1 MMEILS
7 KLYGNAVVFSNLR
20 AQHRIP
26 YFSEKKLN
34 ELRDRRLRRI
44 VQYAAKTVP
53 YYRDFFQKER
63 INPRQIRTVGD
74 LDRLPLVDKH
84 ELRKDSSRFLSNSS
98 HGKNAI
104 AFLTSGSTGLP
115 LNIHHDP
122 NSLLANIAFGERQRE
137 VITGICGRKVGYKE
151 ALISYDGCVSTKVW
165 DFYERKTYIPVRPK
179 RLLIPISKTVQSVV
193 DELNRFR
200 PNILIGYGSYLEA
213 FFKTIHSQGVSMHF
227 PQALLYGGDAMTSA
241 GRDFIEEKFSIPV
254 LSTYQAMECFKIG
267 FFCENRED
275 FHLHE
280 DLCHVK
286 IVNAAGERVAN
297 DEKGE
302 VVISN
307 LVNRGTVLLNY
318 RLGDIASIS
327 SRKCSCGRT
336 LSLLS
341 EIEGRVEDII
351 VLPDGQF
358 VHPRVVWSI
367 FKHKN
372 EVLQY
377 QLIQHELLRFELK
390 LVTGGQEAQ
399 NGILQQILTDLR
411 DVLGES
417 STIEAEFYNELPRQ
431 NRGKFRSVM
440 SYCKSDI
447 IS

>member
-1 MMEILS
+1 MIELLN
-7 KLYGNAVVFSNLR
+7 KLYGNAIVFSNLR

-26 YFSEKKLN
+26 YFSTKKLH

-53 YYRDFFQKER
+53 YYRDFFQREG
-63 INPRQIRTVGD
+63 INPGQIKTVAD
-74 LDRLPLVDKH
+74 LDRLPLVDKQ
-84 ELRKDSSRFLSNSS
+84 ELRKDPSRFLSNSAL
-98 HGKNAI
+98 GKNSI

-115 LNIHHDP
+115 LNIHHDS

-137 VITGICGRKVGYKE
+137 VITGICGRKIGYRE
-151 ALISYDGCVSTKVW
+151 ALISYNGCVSTKVW
-165 DFYERKTYIPVRPK
+165 DFYEKKTYIPVRPQ
-179 RLLIPISKTVQSVV
+179 RLLIPISKTIEAVVQ
-193 DELNRFR
+193 ELNRFR
-200 PNILIGYGSYLEA
+200 PNVLIGYGSYLEA
-213 FFKTIHSQGVSMHF
+213 FFKTIYSMEVNIQL
-227 PQALLYGGDAMTSA
+227 PQVLLYGGDAMTNA
-241 GRDFIEEKFSIPV
+241 GRDFIEEKFGVPV

-267 FFCENRED
+267 FFCENREN

-286 IVNAAGERVAN
+286 IVNADGEEVAD

-327 SRKCSCGRT
+327 NRKCSCGRT

-351 VLPDGQF
+351 ILPDGQF

-377 QLIQHELLRFELK
+377 QLIQHELMLFELK
-390 LVTGGQEAQ
+390 LVTGGQETV
-399 NGILQQILTDLR
+399 NGFLNELLTDLR
-411 DVLGES
+411 EVLGES

-440 SYCKSDI
+440 SYCKSNVI
-447 IS
+447 

>member
-1 MMEILS
+1 MIELLN
-7 KLYGNAVVFSNLR
+7 KLYGNAIVFSNLR

-26 YFSEKKLN
+26 YFSEKKLH

-53 YYRDFFQKER
+53 YYRDFFQREG
-63 INPRQIRTVGD
+63 INPGQIKTVAD
-74 LDRLPLVDKH
+74 LDRLPLVDKQ
-84 ELRKDSSRFLSNSS
+84 ELRKDPSRFLSNSAL
-98 HGKNAI
+98 GKNSI

-115 LNIHHDP
+115 LNIHHDS

-137 VITGICGRKVGYKE
+137 VITGICGRKVGYRE

-165 DFYERKTYIPVRPK
+165 DFYEKKTYIPVRPQ
-179 RLLIPISKTVQSVV
+179 RLLIPISKTIEAVAE
-193 DELNRFR
+193 ELNRFR
-200 PNILIGYGSYLEA
+200 PNVLIGYGSYLEA
-213 FFKTIHSQGVSMHF
+213 FFKTIYSMEVNIQL
-227 PQALLYGGDAMTSA
+227 PQVLLYGGDAMTNA
-241 GRDFIEEKFSIPV
+241 GRDFIEEKFGVPV

-267 FFCENRED
+267 FFCENREN

-286 IVNAAGERVAN
+286 IVNADGEEVAD

-327 SRKCSCGRT
+327 NRKCSCGRT

-351 VLPDGQF
+351 ILPDGQF

-377 QLIQHELLRFELK
+377 QLIQHELMRFELK
-390 LVTGGQEAQ
+390 LVTGGQETV
-399 NGILQQILTDLR
+399 NGFLNELLTDLR
-411 DVLGES
+411 EVLGES

-440 SYCKSDI
+440 SYCKSNVI
-447 IS
+447 

>member
-1 MMEILS
+1 MIELLN
-7 KLYGNAVVFSNLR
+7 KLYGNAIVFSNLR

-26 YFSEKKLN
+26 YFSEKKLH

-53 YYRDFFQKER
+53 YYRDFFQREG
-63 INPRQIRTVGD
+63 INSGQIKTVAD
-74 LDRLPLVDKH
+74 LDRLPLVDKQ
-84 ELRKDSSRFLSNSS
+84 ELRKDPSRFLSNSAL
-98 HGKNAI
+98 GKNSI

-115 LNIHHDP
+115 LNIHHDS

-137 VITGICGRKVGYKE
+137 VITGICGRKVGYRE
-151 ALISYDGCVSTKVW
+151 ALISYNGCVSTKVW
-165 DFYERKTYIPVRPK
+165 DFYEKKTYIPVRPQ
-179 RLLIPISKTVQSVV
+179 RLLIPISKTIEAVVQ
-193 DELNRFR
+193 ELNRFR
-200 PNILIGYGSYLEA
+200 PNVLIGYGSYLEA
-213 FFKTIHSQGVSMHF
+213 FFKTIYSMEVNIQL
-227 PQALLYGGDAMTSA
+227 PQVLLYGGDAMTNA
-241 GRDFIEEKFSIPV
+241 GRDFIEEKFGVPV

-267 FFCENRED
+267 FFCENREN

-286 IVNAAGERVAN
+286 IVNADGEEVAD

-327 SRKCSCGRT
+327 NRKCSCGRT

-351 VLPDGQF
+351 ILPDGQF

-377 QLIQHELLRFELK
+377 QLIQHELMLFELK
-390 LVTGGQEAQ
+390 LVTGGQETV
-399 NGILQQILTDLR
+399 NGFLNELLTDLR
-411 DVLGES
+411 EVLGES

-440 SYCKSDI
+440 SYCKSNVI
-447 IS
+447 

>member
-1 MMEILS
+1 MIELLN
-7 KLYGNAVVFSNLR
+7 KLYGNAIVFSNLR

-26 YFSEKKLN
+26 YFSEKKLH

-53 YYRDFFQKER
+53 YYRDFFQREG
-63 INPRQIRTVGD
+63 INPGQIKTVAD
-74 LDRLPLVDKH
+74 LDRLPLVDKQ
-84 ELRKDSSRFLSNSS
+84 ELRKDPSRFLSNSAL
-98 HGKNAI
+98 GKNSI

-115 LNIHHDP
+115 LNIHHDS

-137 VITGICGRKVGYKE
+137 VITGICGRKIGYRE
-151 ALISYDGCVSTKVW
+151 ALISYNGCVSTKVW
-165 DFYERKTYIPVRPK
+165 DFYEKKTYIPVRPQ
-179 RLLIPISKTVQSVV
+179 RLLIPISKTIEAVVQ
-193 DELNRFR
+193 ELNRFR
-200 PNILIGYGSYLEA
+200 PNVLIGYGSYLEA
-213 FFKTIHSQGVSMHF
+213 FFKTIYSMEVNIQL
-227 PQALLYGGDAMTSA
+227 PQVLLYGGDAMTNA
-241 GRDFIEEKFSIPV
+241 GRDFIEEKFGVPV

-267 FFCENRED
+267 FFCENREN

-286 IVNAAGERVAN
+286 IVNADGEEVAD

-327 SRKCSCGRT
+327 NRKCSCGRT

-351 VLPDGQF
+351 ILPDGQF

-377 QLIQHELLRFELK
+377 QLIQHELMLFELK
-390 LVTGGQEAQ
+390 LVTSGQETV
-399 NGILQQILTDLR
+399 NGFLNELLTDLR
-411 DVLGES
+411 EVLGES

-440 SYCKSDI
+440 SYCKSNVI
-447 IS
+447 

>member
-1 MMEILS
+1 MIELLN
-7 KLYGNAVVFSNLR
+7 KLYGNAIVFSNLR

-26 YFSEKKLN
+26 YFSEKKLH

-53 YYRDFFQKER
+53 YYRDFFQREG
-63 INPRQIRTVGD
+63 INPGQIKTVAD
-74 LDRLPLVDKH
+74 LDRLPLVDKQ
-84 ELRKDSSRFLSNSS
+84 ELRKDPSRFLSNSAL
-98 HGKNAI
+98 GKNSI

-115 LNIHHDP
+115 LNIHHDS

-137 VITGICGRKVGYKE
+137 VITGICGRKVGYRE

-165 DFYERKTYIPVRPK
+165 DFYEKKTYIPVRPQ
-179 RLLIPISKTVQSVV
+179 RLLIPISKTIEAVVQ
-193 DELNRFR
+193 ELNRFR
-200 PNILIGYGSYLEA
+200 PNVLIGYGSYLEA
-213 FFKTIHSQGVSMHF
+213 FFKTIYSMEVNIQL
-227 PQALLYGGDAMTSA
+227 PQVLLYGGDAMTNA
-241 GRDFIEEKFSIPV
+241 GRDFIEEKFGVPV

-267 FFCENRED
+267 FFCENREN

-286 IVNAAGERVAN
+286 IVNADGEEVAD

-327 SRKCSCGRT
+327 NRKCSCGRT

-351 VLPDGQF
+351 ILPDGQF

-377 QLIQHELLRFELK
+377 QLIQHELMRFELK
-390 LVTGGQEAQ
+390 LVTGGQETV
-399 NGILQQILTDLR
+399 NGFLNELLTDLR
-411 DVLGES
+411 EVLGES

-440 SYCKSDI
+440 SYCKSNVI
-447 IS
+447 

>member
-1 MMEILS
+1 MIELLN
-7 KLYGNAVVFSNLR
+7 KLYGNAIVFSNLR

-26 YFSEKKLN
+26 YFSEKKLH

-53 YYRDFFQKER
+53 YYRDFFQREG
-63 INPRQIRTVGD
+63 INPGQIKTVAD
-74 LDRLPLVDKH
+74 LDRLPLVDKQ
-84 ELRKDSSRFLSNSS
+84 ELRKDPSRFLSNSAL
-98 HGKNAI
+98 GKNSI

-115 LNIHHDP
+115 LNIHHDS

-137 VITGICGRKVGYKE
+137 VITGICGRKVGYRE

-165 DFYERKTYIPVRPK
+165 DFYEKKTYIPVRPQ
-179 RLLIPISKTVQSVV
+179 RLLIPISKTIESVV
-193 DELNRFR
+193 EELNRFR
-200 PNILIGYGSYLEA
+200 PNVLIGYGSYLEA
-213 FFKTIHSQGVSMHF
+213 FFKTIYSMEVNIQL
-227 PQALLYGGDAMTSA
+227 PQVLLYGGDAMTNA
-241 GRDFIEEKFSIPV
+241 GRDFIEEKFGVPV

-267 FFCENRED
+267 FFCENREN

-286 IVNAAGERVAN
+286 IVNADGEEVAD

-327 SRKCSCGRT
+327 NRKCSCGRT

-351 VLPDGQF
+351 ILPDGQF

-377 QLIQHELLRFELK
+377 QLIQHELMRFELK
-390 LVTGGQEAQ
+390 LVTGGQETV
-399 NGILQQILTDLR
+399 NGFLNELLTDLR
-411 DVLGES
+411 EVLGES

-440 SYCKSDI
+440 SYCKSNVI
-447 IS
+447 

>member
-1 MMEILS
+1 MIELLN
-7 KLYGNAVVFSNLR
+7 KLYGNAIVFSNLR

-26 YFSEKKLN
+26 YFSEKKLH

-53 YYRDFFQKER
+53 YYRDFFQREG
-63 INPRQIRTVGD
+63 INPGQIKTVAD
-74 LDRLPLVDKH
+74 LDRLPLVDKQ
-84 ELRKDSSRFLSNSS
+84 ELRKDPSRFLSNSAL
-98 HGKNAI
+98 GKNSI

-115 LNIHHDP
+115 LNIHHDS

-137 VITGICGRKVGYKE
+137 VITGICGRKIGYRE
-151 ALISYDGCVSTKVW
+151 ALISYNGCVSTKVW
-165 DFYERKTYIPVRPK
+165 DFYEKKTYIPVRPQ
-179 RLLIPISKTVQSVV
+179 RLLIPISKTIEAVVQ
-193 DELNRFR
+193 ELNRFR
-200 PNILIGYGSYLEA
+200 PNVLIGYGSYLEA
-213 FFKTIHSQGVSMHF
+213 FFKTIYSMEVNIQL
-227 PQALLYGGDAMTSA
+227 PQVLLYGGDAMTNA
-241 GRDFIEEKFSIPV
+241 GRDFIEEKFGVPV

-267 FFCENRED
+267 FFCENREN

-286 IVNAAGERVAN
+286 IVNADGEEVAD

-327 SRKCSCGRT
+327 NRKCSCGRT

-351 VLPDGQF
+351 ILPDGQF

-377 QLIQHELLRFELK
+377 QLIQHELMLFELK
-390 LVTGGQEAQ
+390 LVTGGQETV
-399 NGILQQILTDLR
+399 NGFLNELLTDLR
-411 DVLGES
+411 EVLGES

-440 SYCKSDI
+440 SYCKSNVI
-447 IS
+447 

>member
-1 MMEILS
+1 MIELLN
-7 KLYGNAVVFSNLR
+7 KLYGNAIVFSNLR

-26 YFSEKKLN
+26 YFSEKKLH

-53 YYRDFFQKER
+53 YYRDFFQREG
-63 INPRQIRTVGD
+63 INSGQIKTVAD
-74 LDRLPLVDKH
+74 LDRLPLVDKQ
-84 ELRKDSSRFLSNSS
+84 ELRKDPSRFLSNSAL
-98 HGKNAI
+98 GKNSI

-115 LNIHHDP
+115 LNIHHDS

-137 VITGICGRKVGYKE
+137 VITGICGRKIGYRE
-151 ALISYDGCVSTKVW
+151 ALISYNGCVSTKVW
-165 DFYERKTYIPVRPK
+165 DFYEKKTYIPVRPQ
-179 RLLIPISKTVQSVV
+179 RLLIPISKTIEAVVQ
-193 DELNRFR
+193 ELNRFR
-200 PNILIGYGSYLEA
+200 PNVLIGYGSYLEA
-213 FFKTIHSQGVSMHF
+213 FFKTIYSMEVNIQL
-227 PQALLYGGDAMTSA
+227 PQVLLYGGDAMTNA
-241 GRDFIEEKFSIPV
+241 GRDFIEEKFGVPV

-267 FFCENRED
+267 FFCENREN

-286 IVNAAGERVAN
+286 IVNADGEEVAD

-327 SRKCSCGRT
+327 NRKCSCGRT

-351 VLPDGQF
+351 ILPDGQF

-377 QLIQHELLRFELK
+377 QLIQHELMLFELK
-390 LVTGGQEAQ
+390 LVTSGQETV
-399 NGILQQILTDLR
+399 NGFLNELLTDLR
-411 DVLGES
+411 EVLGES

-440 SYCKSDI
+440 SYCKSNVI
-447 IS
+447 

>member
-1 MMEILS
+1 MIELLN
-7 KLYGNAVVFSNLR
+7 KLYGNAIVFSNLR

-26 YFSEKKLN
+26 YFSEKKLH

-53 YYRDFFQKER
+53 YYRDFFQREG
-63 INPRQIRTVGD
+63 INPGQIKTVAD
-74 LDRLPLVDKH
+74 LDRLPLVDKQ
-84 ELRKDSSRFLSNSS
+84 ELRKDPSRFLSNSTL
-98 HGKNAI
+98 GKNSI

-115 LNIHHDP
+115 LNIHHDS

-137 VITGICGRKVGYKE
+137 VITGICGRKVGYRE

-165 DFYERKTYIPVRPK
+165 DFYEKKTYIPVRPQ
-179 RLLIPISKTVQSVV
+179 RLLIPISKTIESVV
-193 DELNRFR
+193 EELNRFR
-200 PNILIGYGSYLEA
+200 PNVLIGYGSYLEA
-213 FFKTIHSQGVSMHF
+213 FFKTIYSMEVNIQL
-227 PQALLYGGDAMTSA
+227 PQVLLYGGDAMTNA
-241 GRDFIEEKFSIPV
+241 GRDFIEEKFGVPV

-267 FFCENRED
+267 FFCENREN

-286 IVNAAGERVAN
+286 IVNADGEEVAD

-327 SRKCSCGRT
+327 NRKCSCGRT

-351 VLPDGQF
+351 ILPDGQF

-377 QLIQHELLRFELK
+377 QLIQHELMRFELK
-390 LVTGGQEAQ
+390 LVTGGQETV
-399 NGILQQILTDLR
+399 NGFLNELLTDLR
-411 DVLGES
+411 EVLGES

-440 SYCKSDI
+440 SYCKSNVI
-447 IS
+447 